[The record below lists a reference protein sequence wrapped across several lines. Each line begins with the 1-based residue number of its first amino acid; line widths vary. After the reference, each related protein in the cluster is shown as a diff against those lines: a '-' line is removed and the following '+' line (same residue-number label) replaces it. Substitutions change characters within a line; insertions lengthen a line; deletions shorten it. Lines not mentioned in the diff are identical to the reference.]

1 MRTADDTA
9 ATAVRLQ
16 INILRGYFD
25 TQPVQFINT
34 FDKRLIAKSYQLL
47 LPLAERIDV
56 FYIQRQNFD
65 AGAGTIYRQLRT
77 VDSPQTG
84 IFCGG
89 RLKFRQTVNDIMI
102 RQGYCRQ
109 SDFMRFFNYSRRRIG
124 PVGSCR
130 MTMQINH

>member
-47 LPLAERIDV
+47 LPLAERID
-56 FYIQRQNFD
+56 
-65 AGAGTIYRQLRT
+65 
-77 VDSPQTG
+77 
-84 IFCGG
+84 IF
-89 RLKFRQTVNDIMI
+89 LYPAPKFR
-102 RQGYCRQ
+102 RW
-109 SDFMRFFNYSRRRIG
+109 RRDNLPPAPYR
-124 PVGSCR
+124 
-130 MTMQINH
+130 